1 MIVIKIPIEPVAAS
15 RPRFT
20 KKGFCYT
27 ASEYR
32 YFKTTLETMLIT
44 KYKEEPL
51 KGPLEVCVLLT
62 LTKPK
67 TAKRDFPS
75 VRPDID
81 NFCKAVFDA
90 ANEVLWEDDSQIVEL
105 HAFKTYGE
113 PSITISVKQKG
124 EEE

>member
-1 MIVIKIPIEPVAAS
+1 MIVVKIPIEPVAAS

-20 KKGFCYT
+20 KRGITYI
-27 ASEYR
+27 AQEYR
-32 YFKTTLETMLIT
+32 YFKTTLETMIIS
-44 KYKEEPL
+44 KYKGEPL

-62 LTKPK
+62 LSKPK
-67 TAKRDFPS
+67 TAKREFPS

-90 ANEVLWEDDSQIVEL
+90 ANEVLWEDDAQIVEL

-113 PSITISVKQKG
+113 PSITISVKQKR